1 MILYLQKKGSLLKA
15 PSINVMVYNHIPHGE
30 PTKGNKFFLIM
41 TILPLPDL
49 NEIDKNRI
57 F

>member
-15 PSINVMVYNHIPHGE
+15 PSINVMVYNHVPHGE
-30 PTKGNKFFLIM
+30 LTKEKQFFLIV
-41 TILPLPDL
+41 TILPLPGL
-49 NEIDKNRI
+49 NGIDKNRT

>member
-15 PSINVMVYNHIPHGE
+15 PSINVMVYNHVPHGE
-30 PTKGNKFFLIM
+30 LTKEKQFFLIV
-41 TILPLPDL
+41 TILPLQGL
-49 NEIDKNRI
+49 NGIDKNRT